1 MQTRGR
7 YFMVRGEGHVSNFGP
22 NTFLCHCWLVNYR
35 TAWVERDFK
44 GHLVSL
50 CAIGRDNSRQVR
62 LPKIWTMVCSWAC
75 SLQSCKLKKPKIW
88 VFFWSKPKSFVKE
101 IILKSKFLEK
111 FFQESLIWIFCNHML
126 QFFILKYFLLLWIST
141 SMMHFFKKNRAFK
154 VENEKLHF
162 YQNETSRK
170 FNEGCWFCY
179 RWFRGIYFCLIG
191 NLEEKLSTFVQFWGR
206 MIFQSQC
213 FPIRQNTSNSHP
225 SLILRSPYHL
235 LWLSV
240 AELWVLGGRITK
252 EKHCAVRAIELLAS
266 G

>member
-1 MQTRGR
+1 MGFFFLVKTKEFCQRDHFEKQIFR
-7 YFMVRGEGHVSNFGP
+7 EILPRKSHLNF
-22 NTFLCHCWLVNYR
+22 
-35 TAWVERDFK
+35 
-44 GHLVSL
+44 
-50 CAIGRDNSRQVR
+50 
-62 LPKIWTMVCSWAC
+62 
-75 SLQSCKLKKPKIW
+75 LQSHAS
-88 VFFWSKPKSFVKE
+88 VFHFE
-101 IILKSKFLEK
+101 ILFTALDFYFNDAFFL
-111 FFQESLIWIFCNHML
+111 
-126 QFFILKYFLLLWIST
+126 
-141 SMMHFFKKNRAFK
+141 KNRAFK
-154 VENEKLHF
+154 VENEELHF
-162 YQNETSRK
+162 YQNETSRE

-206 MIFQSQC
+206 MIFQSHC